1 MSEAP
6 QGRGRDRRSTQHA
19 RRVDPA
25 AAASTA
31 AEAAVF
37 DSVVEPLL
45 RDRAWRRR
53 VGLVHLRHRAVTVS
67 SWLLRGFAELGCWFA
82 CVPPQRCTRS
92 TARTARR

>member
-6 QGRGRDRRSTQHA
+6 QGRGRDRWSTPHA
-19 RRVDPA
+19 RGADAA

-31 AEAAVF
+31 AEAAMF

-45 RDRAWRRR
+45 HDRAWRRR

-67 SWLLRGFAELGCWFA
+67 SWMLRGFAELGCWFA
-82 CVPPQRCTRS
+82 CVPPHGRCS
-92 TARTARR
+92 GCTAAAKR